1 MRKSILF
8 KSLVVL
14 FSIVTFVS
22 CSIEPIDSAI
32 DLADFNSVDPNN
44 PNNPNNPG
52 TSTGDY
58 WPRAINNEWVFE
70 QTGTSNLT
78 YKMVGTD
85 VFNNLTYYRFDPV
98 SVGGSTSA
106 NGAVA
111 WLNKNGANYSLKYD
125 DISFNAGTFTGT
137 ITGFEVLLLKDD
149 LAVNQTWTGT
159 YSQTTTY
166 TGVPPISQSTNYTG
180 TILAKDVTEIVDGE
194 TYTNV
199 LKSKLVQTTNIAGS
213 STETSTEYWF
223 SKDVGPIKIVTTSQ
237 STTNTESILIDYTL
251 Y

>member
-1 MRKSILF
+1 MKKSIIF

-14 FSIVTFVS
+14 FSIISFVS
-22 CSIEPIDSAI
+22 CEIEPLDPAI
-32 DLADFNSVDPNN
+32 DLAAIQGPSN

-52 TSTGDY
+52 TSSGDY

-70 QTGTSNLT
+70 QTGSSDIT

-85 VFNNLTYYRFDPV
+85 IFNNLTYYRFDPI
-98 SVGGSTSA
+98 SANGSSTSA
-106 NGAVA
+106 TGVVA
-111 WLNKNGANYSLKYD
+111 WLNKNGGNYNLKYD
-125 DISFNAGTFTGT
+125 DISIDAGGFTGT

-149 LAVNQTWTGT
+149 LAVNQTWSGSYT
-159 YSQTTTY
+159 QTTTY
-166 TGVPPISQSTNYTG
+166 TGIPPITQTTNYTG
-180 TILAKDVTEIVDGE
+180 TILAKDLTETVDGE

-213 STETSTEYWF
+213 STVNTTEYWF

-237 STTNTESILIDYTL
+237 GSTASESILIDYTL
-251 Y
+251 F